1 MIPGI
6 EAYAITTVL
15 LFVKMLVNSGVQGYH
30 RIGKSAFAI
39 PEDARF
45 FGKKEPLAQDLPE
58 VQRAS
63 AVWRND
69 LENIPIFLFLGLVYV
84 LVGGSP
90 DAAPYY
96 FGTFVVAR
104 YAHMLFY
111 LNAMQPWRFLAFL
124 VGQLAA
130 LGLAVQIS
138 MRVM

>member
-1 MIPGI
+1 MTVGMK
-6 EAYAITTVL
+6 AYAITVVL
-15 LFVKMLVNSGVQGYH
+15 LFVKMLANSGVQGYH
-30 RIGKSAFAI
+30 RIGKKAFAI

-45 FGKKEPLAQDLPE
+45 FGGNAPLAQDLPE

-69 LENIPIFLFLGLVYV
+69 LENIPIFLFLAFVYV
-84 LVGGSP
+84 TVDAPGS
-90 DAAPYY
+90 AAPAY

-104 YAHMLFY
+104 FAHMIFY

-124 VGQLAA
+124 VGQLAC
-130 LGLAVQIS
+130 LGLAAQIL

>member
-1 MIPGI
+1 MTPAI
-6 EAYAITTVL
+6 EAYAITVVL
-15 LFVKMLVNSGVQGYH
+15 LFVKMLANSGVQGYH
-30 RIGKSAFAI
+30 RIGKKAFAI

-45 FGKKEPLAQDLPE
+45 FGATAPLAQDLPE

-84 LVGGSP
+84 LIGESHA
-90 DAAPYY
+90 AAPYY

-104 YAHMLFY
+104 YAHMIFY

-130 LGLAVQIS
+130 VGLAVQIL
-138 MRVM
+138 MRVI